1 VGIGGTVLR
10 TTDGG
15 ATWTPQSLGSIRSWL
30 RAVAMIDTDTIT
42 TVGDFNNIILRT
54 TDGGVNWGL
63 QSSGVTNSLS
73 GVWFTGAN
81 TGVVVGGQ
89 GACGPGFSTILRTT
103 DGGATWKRQFTG
115 SSWGLSGVFF
125 TDANTGW
132 AVGEF
137 GTILHT
143 TTGGEPPAALLPEP
157 AGTTEK

>member
-1 VGIGGTVLR
+1 VGNDGTVLR

-15 ATWTPQSLGSIRSWL
+15 ATWTRQSISGVRSSL
-30 RAVAMIDTDTIT
+30 SAVAMIDTDTIT
-42 TVGDFNNIILRT
+42 TVGDFNNLILRT

-63 QSSGVTNSLS
+63 QSSGVTNSLN
-73 GVWFTGAN
+73 GVSFTGAN
-81 TGVVVGGQ
+81 TGVVVGGL

-132 AVGEF
+132 AVGVY
-137 GTILHT
+137 GVILHT
-143 TTGGEPPAALLPEP
+143 TTGGEPPTAVLPEP